1 MSGPNLDDY
10 VDVAERLRLFH
21 EKYPE
26 GSLQP
31 ANILD
36 PYRIEEIAG
45 ELRLTYVALAFR
57 HPEDPRPSVGVA
69 WEPIPGRT
77 PYTKGSEIMVAETSA
92 WGRAIAGLGIATKR
106 SIASRQEV
114 ATAEARRQPP
124 PNRAPEGAQETP
136 VRVRKVETPTEAQRA
151 AYERWEARAG
161 KPAQEVP
168 DATP

>member
-31 ANILD
+31 ANILE

-45 ELRLTYVALAFR
+45 EVRLTYVALAFR
-57 HPEDPRPSVGVA
+57 NPEDPRPSVGVA

-77 PYTKGSEIMVAETSA
+77 PFTKGSEVMVAETSA

-124 PNRAPEGAQETP
+124 PQRSHKTLPEPAGK
-136 VRVRKVETPTEAQRA
+136 VRKVETPTEAQRA

-161 KPAQEVP
+161 IQPQVAE
-168 DATP
+168 